1 MQKSNKDYT
10 YTLTLN
16 NNELDDLFGV
26 LTSAMQAFNA
36 MATAAAEN
44 KDKELEKLLN
54 AKAQMCELFINSI
67 INVSMM
73 DQVAS
78 DSVN

>member
-1 MQKSNKDYT
+1 
-10 YTLTLN
+10 
-16 NNELDDLFGV
+16 
-26 LTSAMQAFNA
+26 MQAFNA